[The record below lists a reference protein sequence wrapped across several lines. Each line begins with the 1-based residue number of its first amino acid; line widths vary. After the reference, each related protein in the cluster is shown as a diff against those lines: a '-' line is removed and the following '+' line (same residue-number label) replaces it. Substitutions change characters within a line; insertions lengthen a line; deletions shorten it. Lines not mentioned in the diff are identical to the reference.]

1 MLNFPTVASMNMFLE
16 SGPIAVAEIYVD
28 ELSFLQTKNEWSN
41 APYAR
46 VRMLIDTG
54 SSISGIDKNI
64 IKTLKLPKYNG
75 CSEVD
80 GVGGI
85 HSLNRYRCV
94 LFLNIFGLK
103 GLPIDVL
110 EGDYSGSPYDG
121 VLGRD
126 VLQFCSFNFN
136 GPSNTFDIK
145 APGF

>member
-1 MLNFPTVASMNMFLE
+1 MNMFLE

-121 VLGRD
+121 ILGRD

-145 APGF
+145 APDF